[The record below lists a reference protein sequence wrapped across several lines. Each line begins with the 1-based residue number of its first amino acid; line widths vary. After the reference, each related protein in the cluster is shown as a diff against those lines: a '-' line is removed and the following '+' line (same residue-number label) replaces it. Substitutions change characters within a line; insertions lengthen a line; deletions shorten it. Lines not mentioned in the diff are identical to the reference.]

1 MRTLVII
8 HINNIEELKETLD
21 RVEAI
26 KSENLY
32 TEFRIEVSD

>member
-21 RVEAI
+21 KIEAI
-26 KSENLY
+26 KIENPY